1 MQIVLYIIAGLS
13 ILMGLFILVTASKY
27 QFKHLGLTLGGLT
40 YLIGGLLSI
49 KMLTWWPVIGA
60 WVLAFGIRKI
70 FGDPTKE

>member
-1 MQIVLYIIAGLS
+1 MQIALYIIAGLS
-13 ILMGLFILVTASKY
+13 MLMGVFILVTASKY

-40 YLIGGLLSI
+40 YLVGGLLSI
-49 KMLTWWPVIGA
+49 FMLTWWPVIGA

>member
-1 MQIVLYIIAGLS
+1 M
-13 ILMGLFILVTASKY
+13 LMGVFILVTASKY

-40 YLIGGLLSI
+40 YLVGGLLSI
-49 KMLTWWPVIGA
+49 IMLTWWPVIGA